1 MWRVIPALCVAA
13 AVAAPVA
20 AQPLPAAPSY
30 ELRTYY
36 AAPGRLS
43 ELHARFRAHN
53 LPLLQRHGAEVV
65 GTWVPKPNPDNAVVV
80 LLAYPNGNREGVWA
94 RVVADPQ
101 WAAMKQAADRRGLLV
116 QDIGELPLAAATAL
130 RKTSAEGD
138 LELRTH
144 PKPEAVPGA
153 IGAWVPTRP
162 NRGIGMVSLHPR
174 RPDELASRSAMLVSL
189 VQAAEPAEGSPR
201 VTVLSPT
208 DYSPLK

>member
-1 MWRVIPALCVAA
+1 MWRVIPVLCVAA

-20 AQPLPAAPSY
+20 AQTPSPGY

-36 AAPGRLS
+36 AAPGRLD
-43 ELHARFRAHN
+43 ELHARFRAHS
-53 LPLLQRHGAEVV
+53 LPLLRRHGAEVV

-80 LLAYPNGNREGVWA
+80 LLSYPGDNREGVWA
-94 RVVADPQ
+94 RVVTDPQ
-101 WAAMKQAADRRGLLV
+101 WATMKNAGDRRGLLV
-116 QDIGELPLAAATAL
+116 QDIGEMPLAAASAL
-130 RKTSAEGD
+130 RKKATEGD

-144 PKPEAVPGA
+144 AKPEAVPGA

-162 NRGIGMVSLHPR
+162 TADIGMVSLHPR
-174 RPDELASRSAMLVSL
+174 RPNELASRSRNLVTLL
-189 VQAAEPAEGSPR
+189 VADESPR